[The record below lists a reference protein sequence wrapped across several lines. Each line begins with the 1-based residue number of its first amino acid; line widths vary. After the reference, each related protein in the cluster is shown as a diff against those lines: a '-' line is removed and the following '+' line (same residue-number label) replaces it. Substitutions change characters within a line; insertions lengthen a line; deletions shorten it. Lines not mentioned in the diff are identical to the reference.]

1 MVRNYIKKTER
12 RNWSEDNLIAALH
25 AVQHDNQSVN
35 SASIQYNIPEATLRR
50 FVKKQ
55 NNLED
60 LPTSGGRFKR
70 TFSNEQERELANYLK
85 EFNVM
90 AFGLTSKECRKLAY
104 EYAEQNNI
112 THQFNND
119 LKLAGKDWL
128 ISFMKR
134 HNLSLRTPE
143 STSLGRLMSF
153 NRVEVTRFFDLLREV
168 RLKYNFPP
176 DKIYNTDESGFSTVP
191 TKQPKIL
198 SPTGSR
204 RVAKVASAE
213 REEYNNSLLLECSR
227 IICSALVY
235 LPKSENET
243 GFAQPLPSQ

>member
-85 EFNVM
+85 
-90 AFGLTSKECRKLAY
+90 
-104 EYAEQNNI
+104 
-112 THQFNND
+112 
-119 LKLAGKDWL
+119 
-128 ISFMKR
+128 
-134 HNLSLRTPE
+134 
-143 STSLGRLMSF
+143 
-153 NRVEVTRFFDLLREV
+153 
-168 RLKYNFPP
+168 
-176 DKIYNTDESGFSTVP
+176 
-191 TKQPKIL
+191 
-198 SPTGSR
+198 
-204 RVAKVASAE
+204 
-213 REEYNNSLLLECSR
+213 
-227 IICSALVY
+227 
-235 LPKSENET
+235 
-243 GFAQPLPSQ
+243 